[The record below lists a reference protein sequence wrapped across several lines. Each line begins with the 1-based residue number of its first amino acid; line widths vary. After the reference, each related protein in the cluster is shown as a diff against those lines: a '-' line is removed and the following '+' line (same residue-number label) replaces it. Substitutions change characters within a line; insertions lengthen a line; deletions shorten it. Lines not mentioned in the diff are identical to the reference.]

1 MSTVAFAE
9 YHYPPE
15 ILDAICAQVFFAGLP
30 PAETSLD
37 PLIPTTTGVPT
48 AQPSSSPPAYW
59 SEPLVRRTLS
69 NLCLA
74 SRAWNEAAKPWL
86 WKR

>member
-1 MSTVAFAE
+1 MSNVAFQE
-9 YHYPPE
+9 YHDPPE
-15 ILDAICAQVFFAGLP
+15 LLDAICSQIFFAGLP
-30 PAETSLD
+30 PTETSLD
-37 PLIPTTTGVPT
+37 PLITTATSVPT

-69 NLCLA
+69 NLCLV
-74 SRAWNEAAKPWL
+74 SRAWYEAAKPWL